1 MFTAN
6 YWKNVRITVPN
17 SRMPFS
23 VLPMML
29 PGIKSARKAQKGD
42 TH

>member
-1 MFTAN
+1 
-6 YWKNVRITVPN
+6 
-17 SRMPFS
+17 MPFS
-23 VLPMML
+23 VIPMML